1 MVTVA
6 AASGTAN
13 LISFVSGQINS
24 TLNVT
29 DAAGNTA
36 SAPGA
41 PITLDTVN
49 GSAEDDTIVGTAGN
63 DTFNGLAGND
73 TILGGPGDDT
83 LNGDDGNDTII
94 GGDGNDTIDGGPG
107 TNIVSGG
114 EGNDVFDFRS
124 GANTSRDTLADMN
137 GDRIIGFGLDDA
149 LDITGSL
156 LGRSDLTV
164 TRGRGRQ
171 RSAPA
176 ARPSGWTGTFRPV
189 IS

>member
-1 MVTVA
+1 MR
-6 AASGTAN
+6 SR
-13 LISFVSGQINS
+13 S

-41 PITLDTVN
+41 AITLDTVN
-49 GSAEDDTIVGTAGN
+49 GSTEGDTIVGTAGN
-63 DTFNGLAGND
+63 DTFNGLGGDD

-83 LNGDDGNDTII
+83 LNGGDGNDTLI
-94 GGDGNDTIDGGPG
+94 GGTGNDTIDGGSG

-114 EGNDVFDFRS
+114 EGSDMFDFRS

-137 GDRIIGFGLDDA
+137 GDGIFGFGLDDA

-164 TRGRGRQ
+164 TQGDGDDNAQRRRLDRPVGRGLFGR
-171 RSAPA
+171 
-176 ARPSGWTGTFRPV
+176 
-189 IS
+189 